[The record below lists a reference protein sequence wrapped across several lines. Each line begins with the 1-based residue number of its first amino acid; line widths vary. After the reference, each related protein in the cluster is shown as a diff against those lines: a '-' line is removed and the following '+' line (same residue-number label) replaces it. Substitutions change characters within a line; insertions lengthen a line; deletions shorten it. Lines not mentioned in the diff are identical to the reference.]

1 MTTGADLPRLG
12 IDLGTTTTCVC
23 VVDGTGEARVLTNRE
38 GGATTPSAV
47 YLAADGTAA
56 VGGLAL
62 DQRVHE
68 PGRVITEI
76 KREIGGDYTVAV
88 PGGHLRPEQISALI
102 LRQAVEDALEALGTA
117 VPADGPLA
125 RVVVT
130 VPAYFGTAERA
141 RTREAARTAGLD
153 VLDLVNEP
161 TAAALASGLRATPA
175 GRAVLVYDLGGGT
188 FDVTVVLMFP
198 DEVRVVATGGDARL
212 GGADWDRVLVDLVL
226 DQLGDFS
233 DEEEDPRT
241 SPRLM
246 AGLLGQVQAVKV
258 ALSTS
263 TEQVLSLRTTRGR
276 VHRMVISRSDYEKAT
291 SDLLDR
297 TLDFTGDL
305 LDQARAAGV
314 PTIDDVLLVGGMSRT
329 PAVAR
334 RLRETFPH
342 LPAPRLAAD
351 AELVVARGAAQV
363 AAGEPRKVVDVTSKG
378 YGVLIVRD
386 AGRPSLGS
394 AVHWII
400 APNTPLPTSGR
411 HTLCTVR
418 DGQTA
423 MRVAV
428 YESTTDVL
436 SDDEADHL
444 RLDERTMEG
453 LPRDGRRGDPIELD
467 FSLGADGVLRI
478 DARAANGARLRIET
492 QVRGGG
498 TDAVAPLPG
507 LRR

>member
-1 MTTGADLPRLG
+1 MTTSADRPRLG

-23 VVDGTGEARVLTNRE
+23 AVVGGGEARVLANRE

-47 YLAADGTAA
+47 YLGADGTAA
-56 VGGLAL
+56 VGDLAL
-62 DQRVHE
+62 EQRGHE

-76 KREIGGDYTVAV
+76 KREIGGDYTVAG

-102 LRQAVEDALEALGTA
+102 LRQVVEDALDALGAA
-117 VPADGPLA
+117 VPAAGPLA
-125 RVVVT
+125 GAVIT
-130 VPAYFGTAERA
+130 VPAYFGTEERA
-141 RTREAARTAGLD
+141 RTREAGRMAGLD

-161 TAAALASGLRATPA
+161 TAAALASGLRGTPS

-188 FDVTVVLMFP
+188 FDVTVVRMFP

-226 DQLGDFS
+226 DQLGDFP
-233 DEEEDPRT
+233 DEEDPRT

-246 AGLLGQVQAVKV
+246 AGLLGQVQAVKT
-258 ALSTS
+258 ALSTA
-263 TEQVLSLRTTRGR
+263 TEQMLTLRTARGR
-276 VHRMVISRSDYEKAT
+276 VHRVVISRSDYEKAT

-297 TLDFTGDL
+297 TIDFTGDL
-305 LDQARAAGV
+305 IEQVRAAGV
-314 PTIDDVLLVGGMSRT
+314 LAIDDVLLVGGMSRT

-334 RLRETFPH
+334 RLAETFPR

-351 AELVVARGAAQV
+351 PELVVAKGAAQV
-363 AAGEPRKVVDVTSKG
+363 AAGEPRKIVDVASKG
-378 YGVLIVRD
+378 YGVLVVRD

-423 MRVAV
+423 MRIAV

-436 SDDEADHL
+436 SEDEADHL
-444 RLDERTMEG
+444 RLDERTLEG
-453 LPRDGRRGDPIELD
+453 LPRDGGRGDPVELD
-467 FSLGADGVLRI
+467 FSLGTDGVLRI
-478 DARAANGARLRIET
+478 DAHAANGARLRIET
-492 QVRGGG
+492 QVRSGGA
-498 TDAVAPLPG
+498 DAVALLPG

>member
-1 MTTGADLPRLG
+1 MTTGADRPRLG
-12 IDLGTTTTCVC
+12 IDLGTTATCVC
-23 VVDGTGEARVLTNRE
+23 VVDGSGKVRVLSNRE

-47 YLAADGTAA
+47 YLDADGTAV
-56 VGGLAL
+56 VGDLAL
-62 DQRVHE
+62 DQRAHE

-125 RVVVT
+125 SAVVT
-130 VPAYFGTAERA
+130 VPAYFGTAERT
-141 RTREAARTAGLD
+141 RTREAGHIAGLD

-161 TAAALASGLRATPA
+161 TAAALASGLRGTPA

-226 DQLGDFS
+226 DQLGDLS
-233 DEEEDPRT
+233 DEEDPRT

-246 AGLLGQVQAVKV
+246 AGLLGRAQAVKV

-263 TEQVLSLRTTRGR
+263 TEQLLTLRTAQGR
-276 VHRMVISRSDYEKAT
+276 VHRMVISRNDYETAT

-297 TLDFTGDL
+297 TLDFTADL
-305 LDQARAAGV
+305 IEQARAAGV
-314 PTIDDVLLVGGMSRT
+314 STIDDVLLVGGMSRT

-334 RLRETFPH
+334 RLDEAFPH
-342 LPAPRLAAD
+342 LPTPRLAAD
-351 AELVVARGAAQV
+351 AELVVAKGAAQV
-363 AAGEPRKVVDVTSKG
+363 AAGESRKVVDVTSKG
-378 YGVLIVRD
+378 YGVLIMRD
-386 AGRPSLGS
+386 AGRPSLS
-394 AVHWII
+394 SSTMHWII
-400 APNTPLPTSGR
+400 VPNTPLPTSGR

-428 YESTTDVL
+428 YESMTDVL
-436 SDDEADHL
+436 SDEEADHL
-444 RLDERTMEG
+444 RLDERTLEG
-453 LPRDGRRGDPIELD
+453 LPRDGRRGDPVELD
-467 FSLGADGVLRI
+467 FSLGVDGVLRI
-478 DARAANGARLRIET
+478 DAHAANGARLRIET
-492 QVRGGG
+492 QVRGRD
-498 TDAVAPLPG
+498 TDTVAPLPG

>member
-1 MTTGADLPRLG
+1 MTNGADRPRLG
-12 IDLGTTTTCVC
+12 IDLGTTATCVC
-23 VVDGTGEARVLTNRE
+23 VVDGSGEVRVLANRE

-47 YLAADGTAA
+47 YLGADGTAA
-56 VGGLAL
+56 VGDLAL
-62 DQRVHE
+62 DQRAHE

-76 KREIGGDYTVAV
+76 KREIGGDCTVAV

-102 LRQAVEDALEALGTA
+102 LRQVVEDALEALGTA

-125 RVVVT
+125 GAVVT

-141 RTREAARTAGLD
+141 RTREAARIAGLD

-161 TAAALASGLRATPA
+161 TAAALASGLRGTPG

-226 DQLGDFS
+226 DQLGDVS
-233 DEEEDPRT
+233 DEEDPRT

-246 AGLLGQVQAVKV
+246 AGLLGRAQAVKV

-263 TEQVLSLRTTRGR
+263 TEQMLTLRTAGGR
-276 VHRMVISRSDYEKAT
+276 VHRMVISRTDYENAT

-297 TLDFTGDL
+297 TIDFTADL
-305 LDQARAAGV
+305 IEQARAAGV
-314 PTIDDVLLVGGMSRT
+314 STIDDVLLVGGMSRT

-334 RLRETFPH
+334 RLDEAFPH

-351 AELVVARGAAQV
+351 AELVVAKGAARV
-363 AAGEPRKVVDVTSKG
+363 AAGESRKVVDVTSKG
-378 YGVLIVRD
+378 YGVLITRD

-400 APNTPLPTSGR
+400 VPNTPLPTSGR
-411 HTLCTVR
+411 HTLCTVGDR
-418 DGQTA
+418 QTT
-423 MRVAV
+423 MRIAV
-428 YESTTDVL
+428 YESMTDVL

-444 RLDERTMEG
+444 RLDERIMEG
-453 LPRDGRRGDPIELD
+453 LPRDGRRGDPVELD

-478 DARAANGARLRIET
+478 DAHAANGARLEIET
-492 QVRGGG
+492 QVRGRD
-498 TDAVAPLPG
+498 TDTVAPLPG

>member
-1 MTTGADLPRLG
+1 MTTSADRPRLG
-12 IDLGTTTTCVC
+12 IDLGTTATCVC
-23 VVDGTGEARVLTNRE
+23 VVDSSGKARVLTNRE

-56 VGGLAL
+56 VGDVAL
-62 DQRVHE
+62 DQRAYE

-102 LRQAVEDALEALGTA
+102 LRQAVEDALDALGVTA
-117 VPADGPLA
+117 PAAGPLA
-125 RVVVT
+125 TAVIT

-141 RTREAARTAGLD
+141 RTREAGRIAGLD

-161 TAAALASGLRATPA
+161 TAAALASGLRGTPA

-212 GGADWDRVLVDLVL
+212 GGADWDRVLVDLIL
-226 DQLGDFS
+226 DQLGDVS
-233 DEEEDPRT
+233 DEDDPRT

-246 AGLLGQVQAVKV
+246 AGLLGQAQAIKV

-263 TEQVLSLRTTRGR
+263 TEQILTVRTAQGH

-297 TLDFTGDL
+297 TIDFTGDL
-305 LDQARAAGV
+305 IEQARAAGV
-314 PTIDDVLLVGGMSRT
+314 STIDDVLLIGGMSRT
-329 PAVAR
+329 PAVAK
-334 RLRETFPH
+334 RLFETFPH
-342 LPAPRLAAD
+342 LPTPRLAAD
-351 AELVVARGAAQV
+351 AELVVAKGAAQV
-363 AAGEPRKVVDVTSKG
+363 AAGESRKVVDVTSKG
-378 YGVLIVRD
+378 YGVLILRD

-400 APNTPLPTSGR
+400 APNTPLPTSGQ

-428 YESTTDVL
+428 YESMTDVL

-444 RLDERTMEG
+444 RLEERTMEG
-453 LPRDGRRGDPIELD
+453 LPRDSRRGDPVELD

-478 DARAANGARLRIET
+478 DAHAANGARLRIET
-492 QVRGGG
+492 QVRGRD
-498 TDAVAPLPG
+498 TDTVAPLPG

>member
-1 MTTGADLPRLG
+1 MTTRADRPRLG
-12 IDLGTTTTCVC
+12 IDLGTTATCVC
-23 VVDGTGEARVLTNRE
+23 VVDSTGEARVLTNRE
-38 GGATTPSAV
+38 GRATTPSAV
-47 YLAADGTAA
+47 YLDADGTAA
-56 VGGLAL
+56 VGELAL
-62 DQRVHE
+62 DQRAHE

-102 LRQAVEDALEALGTA
+102 LRQAVEDALETLGTA
-117 VPADGPLA
+117 VPDDGPLA
-125 RVVVT
+125 SAVVT

-141 RTREAARTAGLD
+141 RTREAARIAGLD

-161 TAAALASGLRATPA
+161 TAAALASGLRGTPA

-188 FDVTVVLMFP
+188 FDVTVVLMYP

-226 DQLGDFS
+226 DQLGDVS
-233 DEEEDPRT
+233 DEEDPRT

-246 AGLLGQVQAVKV
+246 AALLGRAQAVKV

-263 TEQVLSLRTTRGR
+263 TEQMLTLRTAQGR

-297 TLDFTGDL
+297 TIDFTADL
-305 LDQARAAGV
+305 VEQARAAGV
-314 PTIDDVLLVGGMSRT
+314 STIDDVLLVGGMSRT

-334 RLRETFPH
+334 RLDEAFPR

-351 AELVVARGAAQV
+351 AELVVAKGAAQV
-363 AAGEPRKVVDVTSKG
+363 AAGESRKVVDVTSKG
-378 YGVLIVRD
+378 YGVLITRD
-386 AGRPSLGS
+386 AARPSLGS
-394 AVHWII
+394 SVHWII
-400 APNTPLPTSGR
+400 TPNTPLPTSGR

-418 DGQTA
+418 DGQTT

-428 YESTTDVL
+428 YESMTDVL

-453 LPRDGRRGDPIELD
+453 LPRDGRRGDPVELD

-478 DARAANGARLRIET
+478 DAHAANGARLEIEA
-492 QVRGGG
+492 QVRGRD
-498 TDAVAPLPG
+498 TDTVAPLPG